1 MKTIF
6 KKSILFVIIAL
17 FPLLGFSQLDLGK
30 TKSQI
35 KSNFSVAP
43 CEEEERTLTFCTSD
57 GSMIG
62 YVFTNNR
69 CESIQFWTAY
79 SSKYKADI
87 ELEKAIN
94 SFAQENNQ
102 TPMRRGGMT
111 TFTQGLGVGVTFS
124 VTEYK
129 GTNYVRQIYQKY

>member
-1 MKTIF
+1 MKKLF
-6 KKSILFVIIAL
+6 KLPLLLTLIVS

-30 TKSQI
+30 TKIQI
-35 KSNFSVAP
+35 KSNFNVAP
-43 CEEEERTLTFCTSD
+43 CEEEERTLTYCSSD
-57 GSMIG
+57 GSMIA
-62 YVFTNNR
+62 YVFTNKR

-87 ELEKAIN
+87 ELENAIN

-111 TFTQGLGVGVTFS
+111 TFTQGYGVGVGFS
-124 VTEYK
+124 VVEYK
-129 GTNYVRQIYQKY
+129 GTNYVRQIYQEY

>member
-1 MKTIF
+1 MK
-6 KKSILFVIIAL
+6 KLLYLFIL
-17 FPLLGFSQLDLGK
+17 FPLLSFSQLDLGK

-35 KSNFSVAP
+35 KAKHSVAP
-43 CEEEERTLTFCTSD
+43 CMQEDRTLMFCVSNGD
-57 GSMIG
+57 MIG

-69 CESIQFWTAY
+69 CISIQFWTAY

-94 SFAQENNQ
+94 SFARENNE

-111 TFTQGLGVGVTFS
+111 SFTKGNGVGVTFS
-124 VTEYK
+124 VMKYNNTD
-129 GTNYVRQIYQKY
+129 YVTQIFQAY